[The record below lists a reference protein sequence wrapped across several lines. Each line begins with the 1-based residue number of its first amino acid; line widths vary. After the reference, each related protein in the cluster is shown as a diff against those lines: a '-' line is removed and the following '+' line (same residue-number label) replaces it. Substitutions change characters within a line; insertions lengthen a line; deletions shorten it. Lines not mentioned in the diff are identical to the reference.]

1 MIYRQASLTEAQEI
15 QFTTWRGGKFDIKT
29 VTTCFRKLEKLIPEH
44 KLKSSICSL
53 GPGMW
58 H

>member
-1 MIYRQASLTEAQEI
+1 MTEAQEI

-29 VTTCFRKLEKLIPEH
+29 DTTCLKKLEKLIPEH
-44 KLKSSICSL
+44 KLKSSIYGL